1 LKLDCE
7 FVEVF
12 IEARL
17 KKSECAQFLGVD
29 PSTLRRWLNEK
40 PKAPKCAVEA
50 LRMLAGFTPRLSRRG
65 KDFHGWRFKDG
76 MLWTDEGMSFT
87 PAQIRSIW
95 HVDQLL
101 KGQTREINELQAVI
115 SDLKD
120 NIAPSLPDNVIRFP
134 VHRTSGA
141 A

>member
-1 LKLDCE
+1 MNLDCE
-7 FVEVF
+7 FTEAF
-12 IEARL
+12 IESRL
-17 KKSECAQFLGVD
+17 KKSECAQFLGID
-29 PSTLRRWLNEK
+29 PSTLRRLLKGEITAK
-40 PKAPKCAVEA
+40 KGYIEA

-65 KDFHGWRFKDG
+65 TAFHGWRFKDG

-115 SDLKD
+115 NDLRD
-120 NIAPSLPDNVIRFP
+120 NLAPAIPNNVIMF
-134 VHRTSGA
+134 SDYKQKA
-141 A
+141 